1 MRTGFD
7 VLFDDLSRL
16 QGKRVG
22 VCCNHTAVDGNL
34 DHLLDRLA
42 AAGVPVRR
50 VFTPEH
56 GLHATAQDMISVE
69 NDDAGAAEAAARVVT
84 EFVSLYGNSAA
95 SLRPDPAKLADL
107 DVLLFDIQDIGSR
120 YYTYQATL
128 GYILEVA
135 GTTGTKVIV
144 LDRPNPIDGITLE
157 GNLVKPGFES
167 FVSAYVLPVRHGMT
181 MGELGIYFRD
191 RLGIRCDLEVLRCE
205 GWRRDDYADATG
217 LPWVYPSPNMPTLDT
232 AILYPGM
239 CLIEGTNLSEGR
251 GTTRPFHLVGA
262 PWLDASRFT
271 QLCRAGA
278 EDNGLHGVAFRAAT
292 FEPRFQKFAGEVC
305 HGVEITVTDRYAL
318 EAFLLGLVVLE
329 AALRAAP
336 GDFRWRTET
345 YEFVDTPIAIDLLCG
360 SAEAR
365 VGLESRVRPRDL
377 VTNWESERAAW
388 DEEHR
393 QPCLLYGSTP

>member
-22 VCCNHTAVDGNL
+22 VCCNHTAVDVNL

-69 NDDAGAAEAAARVVT
+69 DDGAGAAETAARVAT

-128 GYILEVA
+128 GYVMEVA

-144 LDRPNPIDGITLE
+144 LDRPNPIDGVTLE
-157 GNLVKPGFES
+157 GNLVKPGYES
-167 FVSAYVLPVRHGMT
+167 FVSAYPLPVRHGMT
-181 MGELGIYFRD
+181 MGELGVYFRD

-262 PWLDASRFT
+262 PWLDAARFT

-278 EDNGLHGVAFRAAT
+278 EDNGLQGVAFRAAT

-305 HGVEITVTDRYAL
+305 HGVEITVTDRHAL

-336 GDFRWRTET
+336 EQFRWRTET
-345 YEFVDTPIAIDLLCG
+345 YEFVDNPIAIDLLCG

-365 VGLESRVRPRDL
+365 VALESRVRPRDL
-377 VTNWESERAAW
+377 VTHWEAERAAW

-393 QPCLLYGSTP
+393 QPCLLY